1 MHPILQK
8 LAGGDRRSKGRSEE
22 VVEDI
27 LNNPDL
33 FGVVFAGMLIDDPV
47 VRMRSADAIEKVSA
61 KHPELLQPYKRRLIN
76 EVARIEQKEV
86 RWHVA
91 QMFSCVDLTPT
102 ERNEVVSVLKSY
114 LEDQSKIVKTFAMQA
129 LADLAFQEESIR
141 PEIRE
146 LIQNLMSA
154 GSPAMSTR
162 GKRLIAKLDSLCR

>member
-1 MHPILQK
+1 MHAILQK
-8 LAGGDRRSKGRSEE
+8 LAGGDLRSKGRSEE

-154 GSPAMSTR
+154 GSPAMRTR
-162 GKRLIAKLDSLCR
+162 GKRLIAKLDSPCR